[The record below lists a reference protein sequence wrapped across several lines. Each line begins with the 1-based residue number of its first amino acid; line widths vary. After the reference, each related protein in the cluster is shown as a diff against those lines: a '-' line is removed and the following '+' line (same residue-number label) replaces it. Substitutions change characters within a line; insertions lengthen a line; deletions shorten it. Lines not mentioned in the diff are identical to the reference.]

1 MTKHIVLD
9 LSEQMYFYRKTA
21 PSLLINYIDFHDFV
35 SLLVNTESTP
45 YYDELIL
52 ESIYSIINDKLPTD
66 AYIHSY
72 DFLDIEV
79 YMERFISYIDNHIDI
94 AIKNILRTDEYM
106 NFYISRWIDNRT
118 PIVSVELID
127 HD

>member
-1 MTKHIVLD
+1 MAKHIVLD

-35 SLLVNTESTP
+35 SLLINTESTP

-52 ESIYSIINDKLPTD
+52 ESIYSIINDKLAIDTSAD
-66 AYIHSY
+66 YD

-94 AIKNILRTDEYM
+94 AIKNILCTDEYI

-118 PIVSVELID
+118 PIVSVELIY